1 MNAHVWL
8 AHRESADASCLSPTE
23 MMRRDRYQ
31 QDADRQR
38 FTTGATLARFA
49 LRHRTYDAEAD
60 ISRRCPDCEGV
71 DHGPLSAA
79 GPHADAWSLSVSH
92 SGDLVAVAI
101 VPGNRPVGIDVEVA
115 DLATID
121 RIKPLL
127 CGEQEFA
134 EDEAAADRHHA
145 LLTRWVRKEA
155 ILKAAKV
162 GLSVPMR
169 HLRVTPAGRPAQLLS
184 WNADS
189 VPEGLDPDHVACR
202 DIPSRALA
210 AVDERSRGAVAVV
223 DTRMVTLDLHWVGP
237 ELSDIRA
244 GVPKLTVAC

>member
-8 AHRESADASCLSPTE
+8 AHRESADESCLSATE
-23 MMRRDRYQ
+23 LMRRNRYQ
-31 QDADRQR
+31 QEEDRQR

-60 ISRRCPDCEGV
+60 IARRCPDCEGI

-101 VPGNRPVGIDVEVA
+101 VPGDRPVGIDVEVA

-127 CGEQEFA
+127 CGEQEYA

-169 HLRVTPAGRPAQLLS
+169 HLRVTPAGRPAQLVS
-184 WNADS
+184 WNPDS
-189 VPEGLDPDHVACR
+189 VPDGLDPGHVACR
-202 DIPSRALA
+202 DVPQEALA
-210 AVDERSRGAVAVV
+210 AVDARSRGAVAVV
-223 DTRMVTLDLHWVGP
+223 DTRMITLDLHWVGT

-244 GVPKLTVAC
+244 GVPKLAVAC